1 MIKYYGPNPKI
12 IAHIEHICNDKTK
25 VLELGPGLTP
35 FSKAT
40 HFCGWDQGSQK
51 IDSNQHTVC
60 DFSIQK
66 LPYADKEF
74 DFIYCRH
81 VLEDLYNPFLLV
93 EEMSRVGKAGYI
105 ETPSPAAELCKN
117 IDCGDSY
124 VPWRGY
130 HHHNSFVWEHEGTLC
145 FVVKSLASSISKLY
159 EGKNIEELAAR
170 GLQLDACCL
179 GLDACR
185 LHLESL

>member
-25 VLELGPGLTP
+25 VLELGPGLAP

-40 HFCGWDQGSQK
+40 HFCGWDQGSQ
-51 IDSNQHTVC
+51 
-60 DFSIQK
+60 
-66 LPYADKEF
+66 
-74 DFIYCRH
+74 
-81 VLEDLYNPFLLV
+81 
-93 EEMSRVGKAGYI
+93 
-105 ETPSPAAELCKN
+105 
-117 IDCGDSY
+117 
-124 VPWRGY
+124 
-130 HHHNSFVWEHEGTLC
+130 
-145 FVVKSLASSISKLY
+145 VKSLASSISKLY
-159 EGKNIEELAAR
+159 EGKNIKELAAR

>member
-74 DFIYCRH
+74 DFI
-81 VLEDLYNPFLLV
+81 
-93 EEMSRVGKAGYI
+93 
-105 ETPSPAAELCKN
+105 
-117 IDCGDSY
+117 
-124 VPWRGY
+124 
-130 HHHNSFVWEHEGTLC
+130 
-145 FVVKSLASSISKLY
+145 VKSLASSISKLY
-159 EGKNIEELAAR
+159 EGKNIKELAAR

>member
-12 IAHIEHICNDKTK
+12 MAHIEHICNDKTK

-40 HFCGWDQGSQK
+40 HFCGWDQGTQK

-81 VLEDLYNPFLLV
+81 VLE
-93 EEMSRVGKAGYI
+93 
-105 ETPSPAAELCKN
+105 
-117 IDCGDSY
+117 
-124 VPWRGY
+124 
-130 HHHNSFVWEHEGTLC
+130 
-145 FVVKSLASSISKLY
+145 VKSLASSISKLY
-159 EGKNIEELAAR
+159 EGKNIKELAAR

>member
-93 EEMSRVGKAGYI
+93 EEMSRVGKA
-105 ETPSPAAELCKN
+105 
-117 IDCGDSY
+117 
-124 VPWRGY
+124 
-130 HHHNSFVWEHEGTLC
+130 
-145 FVVKSLASSISKLY
+145 VKSLASSISKLY
-159 EGKNIEELAAR
+159 EGKNIKELAAR

>member
-66 LPYADKEF
+66 LPYSK
-74 DFIYCRH
+74 
-81 VLEDLYNPFLLV
+81 V
-93 EEMSRVGKAGYI
+93 SR
-105 ETPSPAAELCKN
+105 
-117 IDCGDSY
+117 
-124 VPWRGY
+124 
-130 HHHNSFVWEHEGTLC
+130 F
-145 FVVKSLASSISKLY
+145 
-159 EGKNIEELAAR
+159 
-170 GLQLDACCL
+170 
-179 GLDACR
+179 
-185 LHLESL
+185 